1 MKFSPRVSVVAL
13 LACAGVAG
21 GAQVATAAAMTPD
34 QAGAAEAAAAGT
46 RVPFDV
52 PLGSGLAPLTGA
64 ASTTAVQGSLPGL
77 PLQGPAQGGVRDEH
91 SLLPQ
96 PLVPALQAA
105 DETPDLH
112 LLAPAAAGNGTVKP
126 NGVDVSLPKAPI
138 KASGSAASLGAPLTW
153 SGTVPRPGTVPAGD
167 AEQPQI
173 DLTKLQPQLTS
184 PQLASNPAAL
194 LTLDQ
199 RSTQRPLDRT
209 VADFLSTAN
218 ATAQELSQN

>member
-21 GAQVATAAAMTPD
+21 GAQIAAAAAMTPE
-34 QAGAAEAAAAGT
+34 QAKAAEAAAAET
-46 RVPFDV
+46 RVPFGI
-52 PLGSGLAPLTGA
+52 PLGTGLAGLTGA

-77 PLQGPAQGGVRDEH
+77 PLQGPAQGGARDEH

-112 LLAPAAAGNGTVKP
+112 LLAPAAAADGTVKP
-126 NGVDVSLPKAPI
+126 NGLDLSLPKAPI

-153 SGTVPRPGTVPAGD
+153 SGKVPRPGSAPAAD
-167 AEQPQI
+167 EQERI

-184 PQLASNPAAL
+184 PQLASNPEAF

-218 ATAQELSQN
+218 ATAQELSQS